1 MKIWIPKF
9 LLKNAIVEEKILT
22 NKSLDEL
29 LVLKDE
35 EHDFLSINIPI
46 LVAIWIAI
54 LPIKDLWNWR
64 TLLIYYLIWI
74 IISFYIIEV
83 NEVTKKNMKIYNKV
97 ISNKMKEQ
105 RDMEEDYKKEIS
117 GYLKGISENIKGKKC
132 NL

>member
-9 LLKNAIVEEKILT
+9 LLKNAIVEEKNLT

-83 NEVTKKNMKIYNKV
+83 NEVAKKNMKLYNKV
-97 ISNKMKEQ
+97 ISKKMKEQ
-105 RDMEEDYKKEIS
+105 RDREEEYKKEIS
-117 GYLKGISENIKGKKC
+117 SYLKGINENIKKE
-132 NL
+132 